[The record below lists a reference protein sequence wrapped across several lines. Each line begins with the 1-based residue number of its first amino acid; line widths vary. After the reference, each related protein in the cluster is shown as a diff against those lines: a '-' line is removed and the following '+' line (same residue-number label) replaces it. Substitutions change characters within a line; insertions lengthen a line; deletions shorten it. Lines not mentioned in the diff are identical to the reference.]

1 MVCYSPHALET
12 TTPAAKESGRS
23 PSVAAL
29 LSFVWPGLGQL
40 YAGKRRLAAIF
51 AIPVFLLLIVVLYQL
66 RQGGLVFATR
76 FIDPSYALLGLAVVL
91 ALGAWRLAAVIQP
104 FVAGERGRSARTIER
119 AAMVVLVALIVITH
133 GYVGYIL
140 ADSYNAE
147 QQIFTGANHFADL
160 TTPAPSANAGV
171 SFDITPSPSPTATTA
186 QPGRVTMLFT
196 GMDAAPGASTSGRSD
211 VHYDSIMVVSFDP
224 RSNTIQMVSI
234 PREVAGFKFYFGGRD
249 SYGTEITYMPK
260 MISRGSIKS
269 PDSPYM
275 TLVNEVQYLVGVHID
290 YWAIMNLTGF
300 TKMVD
305 AVGGIDINV
314 PSPIDDYLYD
324 WTDGT
329 YGVHIAAG
337 QQHLNGRY
345 ALAYA
350 RDRKCVGCNDYKRA
364 ARQQVVM
371 RALLSKMSQP
381 GQMLN
386 LSTIIS
392 EVGASVQVSSNF
404 KASMV
409 PDYVAAA
416 LNVPSSG
423 FSNIVLGPPY
433 TSGVPKSLNGGA
445 DSICLNMAMTAA
457 ESIKLFGADSLYY
470 GKPTPANTCP

>member
-1 MVCYSPHALET
+1 LCYSPQALET
-12 TTPAAKESGRS
+12 QSPSAKVAGRS

-29 LSFVWPGLGQL
+29 LSFIWPGIGQL

-51 AIPVFLLLIVVLYQL
+51 AVPVLLLLVVVLYQL
-66 RQGGLVFATR
+66 RQGGVVFAAR
-76 FIDPSYALLGLAVVL
+76 FIDPAYALQALVVVL
-91 ALGAWRLAAVIQP
+91 AFGAWRLASVIQP
-104 FVAGERGRSARTIER
+104 FIAGERSRTARMAQR
-119 AAMVVLVALIVITH
+119 AVLVALVSVIVVTH
-133 GYVGYIL
+133 GYVGFLL
-140 ADSYNAE
+140 ADGYSAE
-147 QQIFTGANHFADL
+147 TKAFGPSNQFADL

-171 SFDITPSPSPTATTA
+171 SFDITPSPVPTPTTA

-196 GMDAAPGASTSGRSD
+196 GMDAAPGAATGGRSD

-224 RSNTIQMVSI
+224 KSNSIQMVSI
-234 PREVAGFKFYFGGRD
+234 PREIAGFKYYFGGRD
-249 SYGTEITYMPK
+249 SIANEITYMPK
-260 MISRGSIKS
+260 FVSMGVIKS

-275 TLVNEVQYLVGVHID
+275 TLVNQVQYMVGVHID

-300 TKMVD
+300 TRMID
-305 AVGGIDINV
+305 AVGGIDVNV
-314 PSPIDDYLYD
+314 PSPIDDYVYD

-329 YGVHIAAG
+329 YGVHIKAG
-337 QQHLNGRY
+337 PQHFNGRY

-381 GQMLN
+381 GQLLN

-392 EVGASVQVSSNF
+392 EVGSSVQVSANF

-416 LNVPSSG
+416 LNVPDAN

-433 TSGVPKSLNGGA
+433 TSGFPGLS
-445 DSICLNMAMTAA
+445 SICLHMPKAAA
-457 ESIKLFGADSLYY
+457 ESIKLFGSDSLYY
-470 GKPTPANTCP
+470 GKSTPADNCP